1 MQIQVRRNVRG
12 FAFGLVVALLASGI
26 LAAAGGG
33 VVQAAGSGG
42 GGSDEGL
49 VAEWRFDEGA
59 GSVLHDSS
67 GNGNDGTI
75 HGATWTEGK
84 FGNALRF
91 DGRDD
96 YVSLPKF
103 TTFSSVTDFTVEVW
117 FKMNSHN
124 PNGRSY
130 LIDFRGDGS
139 LTSDN
144 LGLIIDNNRGISEIH
159 HYIDPWPSGS
169 RTEYAISISS
179 PVGDWHH
186 TAFVRKGGN
195 LIVYYDGVKSP
206 DVFIPGYS
214 SQKSDP
220 LNWAESK
227 KKIGTCYLD
236 AARCKGNYWFKGKID
251 EVRIYNRALT
261 AEEIKQQ
268 YEGKQ
273 AELTLT
279 KSVSPHTIKQGQSTT
294 VTVTVEN
301 TGTSELRDIEVADE
315 VPAAADLTFVSGE
328 TAKKYDS
335 LKPEDTRVFQ
345 YILETKEAGRFNL
358 GEATATYADEDG
370 NYQTAKSN
378 TATLEVIP
386 ALPSPTGSPSAP
398 APAPTSSPST
408 PGFEAVFAVV
418 AGLLGVA
425 FVLRGRR

>member
-33 VVQAAGSGG
+33 VVQAVQAAGSGG

-75 HGATWTEGK
+75 HGASWTAGK

-91 DGRDD
+91 DGQDD
-96 YVSLPKF
+96 FVDCGNDASLSWRSADYSVCAWAKRMSTGSYDVIVGKQEDGGNYRGWYLRFNSRKAAVSDIIEFATGNYDRSWNGNGAVRSDGTYTDTNWHYICGVLDGKNSKARLYVDGVEIKNDAGSNTYNIDNSVSLRIGAK
-103 TTFSSVTDFTVEVW
+103 E
-117 FKMNSHN
+117 
-124 PNGRSY
+124 NG
-130 LIDFRGDGS
+130 
-139 LTSDN
+139 
-144 LGLIIDNNRGISEIH
+144 
-159 HYIDPWPSGS
+159 
-169 RTEYAISISS
+169 EY
-179 PVGDWHH
+179 
-186 TAFVRKGGN
+186 FN
-195 LIVYYDGVKSP
+195 
-206 DVFIPGYS
+206 
-214 SQKSDP
+214 
-220 LNWAESK
+220 
-227 KKIGTCYLD
+227 
-236 AARCKGNYWFKGKID
+236 GKID

-261 AEEIKQQ
+261 AEEIKQH

-279 KSVSPHTIKQGQSTT
+279 KSVSPHTIKQGQTTT
-294 VTVTVEN
+294 VTLTVEN
-301 TGTSELRDIEVADE
+301 TGTTELRDIEVADE

-328 TAKKYDS
+328 TAKKYAS